1 MNAVDDLAAQLSAF
15 LDVGGP
21 VVGVLL
27 AMSVFAMAV
36 ALLKIYQFWS
46 VRIGDRRFIEPAYA
60 HHKNGDAANAL
71 TILAHARNPIARV
84 MEAAIRGGTL
94 PKISEETVREEV
106 IRIANLHLVRLRGFL
121 RSLEVVGTLSP
132 LLGLFGTVLGMID
145 AFQQLEGAGNQVNPA
160 ILSRGIWEALLTTAA
175 GLTVAIPTVA
185 VATWLE
191 RRVDR
196 LAADMEDA
204 ATRIFT
210 VGLSHPSESHAED
223 AIEQPQPAFS
233 D

>member
-1 MNAVDDLAAQLSAF
+1 MIDGLDDQIRAF
-15 LDVGGP
+15 LEAGGP
-21 VVGVLL
+21 VVAVLL

-36 ALLKIYQFWS
+36 AFVKLYQFWGI
-46 VRIGDRRFIEPAYA
+46 RIGDRRFVEPAYL
-60 HHKNGDAANAL
+60 HHRNGDAPRAL
-71 TILAHARNPIARV
+71 AVLARARNPIARV
-84 MEAAIRGGTL
+84 MEAAIRGKSHPGV
-94 PKISEETVREEV
+94 PEETVREEV
-106 IRIANLHLVRLRGFL
+106 VRVANLHLVRLRGFL
-121 RSLEVVGTLSP
+121 RSLEVIGTLSP

-175 GLTVAIPTVA
+175 GLTVAIPTIA

-204 ATRIFT
+204 ATKIFT
-210 VGLSHPSESHAED
+210 VGLSRDSENQVDD
-223 AIEQPQPAFS
+223 AIEQTQPAYS